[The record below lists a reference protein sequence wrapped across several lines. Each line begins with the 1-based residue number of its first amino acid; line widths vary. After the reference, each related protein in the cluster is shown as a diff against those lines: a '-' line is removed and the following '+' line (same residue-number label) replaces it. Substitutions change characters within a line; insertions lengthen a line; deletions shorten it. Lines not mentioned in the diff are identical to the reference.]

1 MASKYTLKVDRFF
14 VEEWI
19 KFWVIHLNKWLKKSI
34 CCNSIS
40 NWGDDTKILHKYFCK
55 YLVILIQVAKKLLLY
70 YINSFWKTSKVCH
83 IKLRDLFAHLKVG
96 KKIEKKTPGM
106 NGAPRFLSIQIFI
119 FPFKWSGVSK
129 NYYGIKLSRL
139 PTCIS
144 KEF

>member
-1 MASKYTLKVDRFF
+1 MITAFLK
-14 VEEWI
+14 
-19 KFWVIHLNKWLKKSI
+19 
-34 CCNSIS
+34 NS
-40 NWGDDTKILHKYFCK
+40 
-55 YLVILIQVAKKLLLY
+55 A
-70 YINSFWKTSKVCH
+70 VCH

-96 KKIEKKTPGM
+96 KKIEKKKTPGM